1 MNLDNLRQKAINN
14 AINKHYAVISFKSDG
29 IIIDANEKFLKLFGY
44 EIEEIRNKHHR
55 IFCDSKYVNST
66 EYRKFWSN
74 LSNGNVQTEQFKRI
88 KKDGTSIFIQA
99 SYQPLINEQG
109 EIFEILKFAQDIT
122 NKKLES
128 LDYKAKIRAINSTH
142 SIIEFDID
150 GYILNAN
157 ENLLNSMGY
166 TLKEVIGKHQSI
178 FLEDSYANS
187 KEYEDFWNKLK
198 NGIHQTGKY
207 LRIGKNGKKVWVQ
220 ASYTPILDID
230 KKAIKIINLA
240 QDITQF
246 ESIQKDTL
254 TKFYNKAK
262 LLLNISENEDSNLA
276 IICLDDFSLIYDF
289 YGNTIANEYLI
300 EFSKILSSQLDER
313 FTIYRLYE
321 GTFAVLNNS
330 LSKENFYSF
339 FKYFISELQNILL
352 KINSKK
358 FKLALTCGVSSE
370 SQDKLLNTAE
380 IVRKYAQ
387 KQLKNIL
394 VYSKDLNI
402 EKEFEENIYWSEN
415 IRLALKDDRVIVY
428 YQPIYNNQ
436 TKKIEKYESLVRI
449 KSIDEQIIP
458 PYKFLDISKKSK
470 QYIDITK
477 VVIEKSFKK
486 FANLDYEFSIN
497 LTVEDILNEE
507 LNNYLFEK
515 IDEYK
520 VSKKLV
526 IELVE
531 SEKIATY
538 EPVYEFID
546 KIKSKGCKIAIDDF
560 GSGYSNFEYLVKI
573 DANYVKIDGSIIKRI
588 LDDENSLEIVKLIVS
603 FCKKININVVAE
615 FISDENLQNKV
626 TELGILYSQGYFIGV
641 PKEDIIF

>member
-1 MNLDNLRQKAINN
+1 
-14 AINKHYAVISFKSDG
+14 
-29 IIIDANEKFLKLFGY
+29 
-44 EIEEIRNKHHR
+44 
-55 IFCDSKYVNST
+55 
-66 EYRKFWSN
+66 
-74 LSNGNVQTEQFKRI
+74 
-88 KKDGTSIFIQA
+88 
-99 SYQPLINEQG
+99 
-109 EIFEILKFAQDIT
+109 
-122 NKKLES
+122 
-128 LDYKAKIRAINSTH
+128 
-142 SIIEFDID
+142 
-150 GYILNAN
+150 
-157 ENLLNSMGY
+157 MGY

-240 QDITQF
+240 QDVTQF

-254 TKFYNKAK
+254 TKLYNKAK

-276 IICLDDFSLIYDF
+276 IISLDDFSLIYDF

-380 IVRKYAQ
+380 IVRKHAQ

-603 FCKKININVVAE
+603 FCKKMNINVVAE